1 MNFLRQFRRPLLLLL
16 SLTFSMQAM
25 AVASLGA
32 CHRAKALALAEA
44 SVTAPHQGHGDVAP
58 HHAGERNHRDEDANV
73 TAGGHSKDAP
83 SQDASRVK
91 CAACAACH
99 LCSVV
104 LTTATVDVDIPAVE
118 ATFFPESSVPRVRN
132 VANGLER
139 PPRA

>member
-1 MNFLRQFRRPLLLLL
+1 MSFFRQFRRPLLLLL

-32 CHRAKALALAEA
+32 CHRAKALVSAETN
-44 SVTAPHQGHGDVAP
+44 VTSPHKSHSDMAA
-58 HHAGERNHRDEDANV
+58 HHASERSHGVDGANAA
-73 TAGGHSKDAP
+73 TGGHSKDNP

-99 LCSVV
+99 LCNVV
-104 LTTATVDVDIPAVE
+104 LTTATIDVDIPAVE
-118 ATFFPESSVPRVRN
+118 PTFFPESSVPRVRN
-132 VANGLER
+132 VASGLER

>member
-1 MNFLRQFRRPLLLLL
+1 MNFFRQFRRPLLLLL

-32 CHRAKALALAEA
+32 CHRAQALASAEV
-44 SVTAPHQGHGDVAP
+44 SVTSPHQRHGDMAA
-58 HHAGERNHRDEDANV
+58 HHDGERNQGDDGANAA
-73 TAGGHSKDAP
+73 TGEHSKDSP
-83 SQDASRVK
+83 SQDPSRVK

-104 LTTATVDVDIPAVE
+104 LTSTTIAVDIPDGDS
-118 ATFFPESSVPRVRN
+118 TFFPESIVPRVRN

>member
-1 MNFLRQFRRPLLLLL
+1 MNFFRHFRRPLLLLL

-32 CHRAKALALAEA
+32 CHRAKALASAEV
-44 SVTAPHQGHGDVAP
+44 SVTSSHQSHGDMSA
-58 HHAGERNHRDEDANV
+58 HHAGKRTHGDDGANAA
-73 TAGGHSKDAP
+73 TGGHSQDNP

-99 LCSVV
+99 LCNVV
-104 LTTATVDVDIPAVE
+104 LTTATINVDIPAVE
-118 ATFFPESSVPRVRN
+118 STFFPESSVPRVRN